1 VSIELEEI
9 NMNHP
14 VALDAALAPST
25 PERKSEPRLLPM
37 WSFIFVVGIVV
48 IAALL
53 SDSSLTPEQRIQ
65 VSQQSGMYP

>member
-1 VSIELEEI
+1 
-9 NMNHP
+9 MNHP
-14 VALDAALAPST
+14 VALDAALATST
-25 PERKSEPRLLPM
+25 PERKGEPRLLPM
-37 WSFIFVVGIVV
+37 WSFIIVVGIVA